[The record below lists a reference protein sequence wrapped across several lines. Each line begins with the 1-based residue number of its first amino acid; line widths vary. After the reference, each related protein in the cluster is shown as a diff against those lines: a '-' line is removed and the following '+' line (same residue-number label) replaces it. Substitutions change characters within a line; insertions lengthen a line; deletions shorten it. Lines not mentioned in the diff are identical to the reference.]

1 MAFMSIMDLRRAV
14 MDLNSRSKFLPLHSV
29 SEDGRACQECMSP
42 ALGGVMLQQAHSRYD
57 SHAADTNAPYN
68 KRTHAK

>member
-1 MAFMSIMDLRRAV
+1 MERIFPIKL
-14 MDLNSRSKFLPLHSV
+14 LPLHSV
-29 SEDGRACQECMSP
+29 SEDGHACQECMSP